1 MPLYDSTCSC
11 YLRGTLLFSF
21 ELARILRP
29 AKLIPAGRFNAM
41 NSAKALAETIQY
53 APVFRAFNT
62 PASANLRIRDAD
74 RPDFS
79 AAWRKD
85 RKSSLLS
92 PRIGPYRCHYLQSGA
107 IGVLMLPNTEHAPTC
122 RG

>member
-11 YLRGTLLFSF
+11 YLRRTLLLPF
-21 ELARILRP
+21 ELGRRLRR
-29 AKLIPAGRFNAM
+29 AKLMPAGRSNSM

-74 RPDFS
+74 RPVFS

-92 PRIGPYRCHYLQSGA
+92 PRIGPYRCEDLQSGA
-107 IGVLMLPNTEHAPTC
+107 IGVLMLPNTEHAPAC
-122 RG
+122 RR